1 MKITVIKRK
10 ASSHKELGKATFEI
24 HEVNTLRAF
33 LLEMT
38 RVQMQEKEE
47 QETLSRNEIQNQ
59 ASSGR
64 VRFHNLYN
72 EQKDTLEK
80 AGKRVLQDFQ
90 DGLFRVFIQGEEVE
104 DIDAPLDIH
113 EGDEVVFLQLMML
126 SGRLW

>member
-24 HEVNTLRAF
+24 HEVDTLRAF

-47 QETLSRNEIQNQ
+47 QDILSRNEIQNQ

-64 VRFHNLYN
+64 LRFHLYN

-80 AGKRVLQDFQ
+80 AEKRVLQYFQ

-104 DIDAPLDIH
+104 DLAAHLDIH
-113 EGDEVVFLQLMML
+113 EEDEVVFLQLMML

>member
-24 HEVNTLRAF
+24 HEVDTLRAF

-47 QETLSRNEIQNQ
+47 QDILSRNEIQNQ

-64 VRFHNLYN
+64 VRFHLYN

-80 AGKRVLQDFQ
+80 AEKRVLQYFQ

-104 DIDAPLDIH
+104 DLDAHLDIH
-113 EGDEVVFLQLMML
+113 EEDEVVFLQLMML

>member
-24 HEVNTLRAF
+24 HEVDTLRAF

-47 QETLSRNEIQNQ
+47 QDTLSRNEIQNQ

-64 VRFHNLYN
+64 VRFHLYN

-80 AGKRVLQDFQ
+80 AEKRVLQDFQ

-104 DIDAPLDIH
+104 DIDAHLDIH
-113 EGDEVVFLQLMML
+113 EEDEVVFLQLMML

>member
-24 HEVNTLRAF
+24 HEVDTLRAF

-47 QETLSRNEIQNQ
+47 QDILSRNEIQNQ

-64 VRFHNLYN
+64 VRFHLYN

-80 AGKRVLQDFQ
+80 AEKRVLQDFQ

-104 DIDAPLDIH
+104 DLDAHLDIH
-113 EGDEVVFLQLMML
+113 EEDEVVFLQLMML